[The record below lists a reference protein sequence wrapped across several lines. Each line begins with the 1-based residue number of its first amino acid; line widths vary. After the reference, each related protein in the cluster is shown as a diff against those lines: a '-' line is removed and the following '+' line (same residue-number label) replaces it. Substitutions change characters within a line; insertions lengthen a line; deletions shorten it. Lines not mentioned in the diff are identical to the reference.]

1 MGWDYNMWIFQHV
14 RCVQQICVYG
24 AHVSLHSSD
33 RKKKDVLQESLHIRR
48 LNYSMLRSSH
58 SNHLSI
64 QASDPRQASFFGDG
78 ALHKGRT
85 EILRQRI
92 PQPLTS
98 SSPRH
103 PCQRSLVSLVSLSSK
118 EPHLLVTNQS
128 LAALSDRSPPNQG
141 HKCGDVLP
149 SSSVSDAS
157 FCWNR
162 PSHWGSDIIEWHW
175 MALWHSFATARG
187 MPFTP
192 DYGRY
197 CADMSSFSTSADWA
211 PPIARHLRKGMR
223 EGLLCARW
231 VPIGSKTVMNFNDN
245 GFFTPGAERKGSE
258 ATAQTKQWR

>member
-1 MGWDYNMWIFQHV
+1 MAGAYNRSVCMVHMYRFTHHTGK
-14 RCVQQICVYG
+14 R
-24 AHVSLHSSD
+24 
-33 RKKKDVLQESLHIRR
+33 RTVLQESLHIRR

-78 ALHKGRT
+78 ALHKWRT

-103 PCQRSLVSLVSLSSK
+103 PCQRSLVSLVSLVSLSSK

-141 HKCGDVLP
+141 HKCADVLP

-197 CADMSSFSTSADWA
+197 CADVSSFSTSADWA

-223 EGLLCARW
+223 EGLLCPRW
-231 VPIGSKTVMNFNDN
+231 VPRQQDSD
-245 GFFTPGAERKGSE
+245 ELQR
-258 ATAQTKQWR
+258 